1 MNLAIAA
8 VIEFFKTQ
16 SWDYK
21 EDKARPVLYTVVN
34 GENGA
39 LRCFASAG
47 DDNEHL
53 VFISLFPALAPQ
65 KRLAACAEVLTRI
78 NYDLLHGCFEMDF
91 DDGEIRFRTSI
102 GALDLPIGSKQVEH
116 LIFSNL
122 LTMDRYIEPIMRVLY
137 TSDLPDEVLHETHEL
152 LIPVWSRFSLN

>member
-1 MNLAIAA
+1 MDSAIAA
-8 VIEFFKTQ
+8 VIEFFKAR

-21 EDKARPVLYTVVN
+21 QDDHCPVVYTVAN
-34 GENGA
+34 SENGP

-47 DDNEHL
+47 NDNEHL
-53 VFISLFPALAPQ
+53 VFISLFPALAPP
-65 KRLAACAEVLTRI
+65 KKIAACAEVLTRI

-91 DDGEIRFRTSI
+91 EDGEIRFRTSI
-102 GALDLPIGSKQVEH
+102 AALDLPIAPKHVEH
-116 LIFSNL
+116 LISSNL

-137 TSDLPDEVLHETHEL
+137 TSEPPEDVLREAHEL